1 MTDFSEMART
11 IIESNR
17 YMVLGTADEAG
28 VPWVTPVWYAQS
40 DQREFLWVSSPDRRH
55 SRNVVARPEV
65 SIVIFDSTVAVGSAR
80 AVYMSARA
88 ERVSGADLERDMARF
103 AAAGQA
109 QGLARRWTAEDVH
122 APAPCRLY
130 RATVSQRWVLDPHS
144 SPDDRVEVA
153 L

>member
-40 DQREFLWVSSPDRRH
+40 DHREFLWVSSPDRRH

-88 ERVSGADLERDMARF
+88 EQVSGADLERDIARF

-109 QGLARRWTAEDVH
+109 QGLTRRWTAEDVL
-122 APAPCRLY
+122 APAPYRLY
-130 RATVSQRWVLDPHS
+130 RATVSQHWVLDPHS
-144 SPDDRVEVA
+144 SPDDRAEVA